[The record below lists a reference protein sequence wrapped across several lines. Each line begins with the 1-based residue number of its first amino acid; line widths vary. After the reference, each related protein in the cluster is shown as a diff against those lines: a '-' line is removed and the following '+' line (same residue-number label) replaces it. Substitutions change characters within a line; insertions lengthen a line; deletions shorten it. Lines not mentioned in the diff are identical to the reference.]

1 MKFPREKLVLFSL
14 RAEFIDLQN
23 LLSFSKKH
31 RAFKRSFYVTIDYP
45 DSFDILL
52 VRQGELSKVIR
63 MAAADNTPP
72 KEIALKEVGEKI
84 KHTDSSIVN
93 MGFVDD
99 QLLAMINADLEDQN
113 VVRETDSSN
122 FAPAELLKEL
132 STQHFSGI
140 LAVKRRSEKSY
151 ALLNEGEF
159 ALVYL
164 APGGRNKDDFV
175 KYLNQGKNEISV
187 KILREIPEDAS
198 YATSAQVELLVTSTN
213 RVLEEFSAIL
223 GRNIVK
229 KITEISLKGVTKEF
243 DFFNNFKISEEA
255 KLEGEPKV
263 DTDSLTRGFASFF
276 NMLADSLST
285 ISGGRHIAVLKK
297 ALQDYR
303 FALNNLKFFEFVKEQ
318 IF

>member
-14 RAEFIDLQN
+14 RAEFIDLEN
-23 LLSFSKKH
+23 LLNFSKRH

-63 MAAADNTPP
+63 IAADSNSS
-72 KEIALKEVGEKI
+72 KEVSLKDVGTKI

-99 QLLAMINADLEDQN
+99 QLLAMMNADLEDQN
-113 VVRETDSSN
+113 VVRETDGESLS
-122 FAPAELLKEL
+122 PADLLKEL

-140 LAVKRRSEKSY
+140 LAVRRRSEKSY
-151 ALLNEGEF
+151 ALINEGDF

-164 APGGRNKDDFV
+164 TSGGRNKDDFI
-175 KYLNQGKNEISV
+175 KYLNQDKKELSI

-243 DFFNNFKISEEA
+243 DFFTSFNILDDAKI
-255 KLEGEPKV
+255 EGDPKV
-263 DTDSLTRGFASFF
+263 ETDNLTRGFAAFF

-303 FALNNLKFFEFVKEQ
+303 FALNNLKFFEYVKEQ